1 MEVERMNCFS
11 CGAAIE
17 TGRRVDFRAEC
28 PSCGSDAHVCLNCSH
43 YDPGAYNQCR
53 EPQAEW
59 VSNREKANRCEYFRP
74 SGAWKTSSKRTSDA
88 RAKLDS
94 LFKKEED

>member
-1 MEVERMNCFS
+1 MNCFS
-11 CGAAIE
+11 CGAAID

-28 PSCGSDAHVCLNCSH
+28 PSCGVDTHVCLNCVH
-43 YDPGAYNQCR
+43 YDPGSHNMCR

-59 VSNREKANRCEYFRP
+59 VKDREKSNRCEYFRP
-74 SGAWKTSSKRTSDA
+74 SMAPGRPSSRVSDA

-94 LFKKEED
+94 LFKKDPDGQ

>member
-1 MEVERMNCFS
+1 MNCFS
-11 CGAAIE
+11 CGTAID

-28 PSCGSDAHVCLNCSH
+28 PSCATDAHVCLNCAH
-43 YDPGAYNQCR
+43 YDPSAHNMCR

-59 VSNREKANRCEYFRP
+59 VTDREKANRCEYFRP
-74 SGAWKTSSKRTSDA
+74 SGAPGRPSSRASDA

-94 LFKKEED
+94 LFKKDPDGD